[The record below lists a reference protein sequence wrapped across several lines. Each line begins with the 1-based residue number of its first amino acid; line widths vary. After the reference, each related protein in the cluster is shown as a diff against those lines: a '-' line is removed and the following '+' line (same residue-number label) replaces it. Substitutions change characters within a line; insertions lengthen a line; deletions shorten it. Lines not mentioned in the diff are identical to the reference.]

1 MIEWSFLCKLSL
13 LTCITLEYYLKIY
26 DEMYL
31 IFIKIKE
38 DHNS

>member
-13 LTCITLEYYLKIY
+13 LTWITLEYYLKIY